1 MFERLD
7 TSSCQ
12 LNLHYICQENSVVYV
27 IFSLRYRIISIT
39 AAELSYSFLFEKVTK
54 VSDGV
59 GREGEVNSV
68 SSMEKG
74 TKLKNYFN

>member
-59 GREGEVNSV
+59 GREGEVSSV
-68 SSMEKG
+68 SSMENG

>member
-1 MFERLD
+1 MFERLN

-39 AAELSYSFLFEKVTK
+39 AAELSYFLFEKVTK